1 MVILGVFVNNVEQ
14 QVTLGK
20 VGAVY
25 GIKGW
30 LKIHSFTDDS
40 EAILDYFPWSLKLG
54 DKISAVEVT
63 DWRRHNNG
71 LIVKIAG
78 FDDREQAQR
87 LVGSEILVSRESL
100 PELPEGEFYWRD
112 LMGMNV
118 VTTNGYDL
126 GVVSDMM
133 ETGANDV
140 LVVKANR
147 NDAFGKKERLIPYLD
162 EQVIKSVC
170 LNTKKINV
178 DWDPGF

>member
-1 MVILGVFVNNVEQ
+1 MVDVEKDII
-14 QVTLGK
+14 LGK

-30 LKIHSFTDDS
+30 LKIHSFTDDN

-54 DKISAVEVT
+54 NNVRSVDIT

-71 LIVKIAG
+71 LIVKVGGI
-78 FDDREQAQR
+78 DDRDEAQA
-87 LVGSEILVSRESL
+87 LVGSEILTSADSL

-112 LMGMNV
+112 LMGMAV
-118 VTTNGYDL
+118 VTVDGYDL
-126 GVVSDMM
+126 GVVSDML

-147 NDAFGKKERLIPYLD
+147 NDGFGKKERLIPYLF
-162 EQVIKSVC
+162 EQVVKSVNVENKQIC
-170 LNTKKINV
+170 V